1 MKLLST
7 VVLHTLLLIGAASA
21 ASFDCKKAKSTIE
34 IAICNNQ
41 KLNELDESLSMSY
54 NNLLG
59 HLSEVGRNAMKGDES
74 QWIKDIQ
81 SECDIMTHDKEYAD
95 LPSCLIG
102 KYSSRIAVLND
113 YATPIE
119 GVYRYEVSI
128 RAKRDGKVAYDLM
141 DGKAP
146 LANLVNREVRSFIN
160 TNIKDKSNDITVKI
174 MALSPSTVSV
184 EKELFYFGG
193 AYPDFNNDYAYFD
206 TKTLSKLNYKD
217 FFIEGKLPQLANEI
231 KTTHIGEGKRQRDSA
246 DCYDMTSND
255 TYVKLLENISGVKI
269 TPTTIEVRTSA
280 PHVCGEAQL
289 ANISTKKLGP
299 YVTERFKSFIK

>member
-1 MKLLST
+1 MF
-7 VVLHTLLLIGAASA
+7 HTLLLIGAASA

-141 DGKAP
+141 DGRSP
-146 LANLVNREVRSFIN
+146 LANLVNREVNSFVNRFIR
-160 TNIKDKSNDITVKI
+160 DKGDDITVKI
-174 MALSPSTVSV
+174 VALPPSTVSV
-184 EKELFYFGG
+184 QKELFYFGG
-193 AYPDFNNDYAYFD
+193 AYPEFNNDYAYFD
-206 TKTLSKLNYKD
+206 TKSLSKLDYKD
-217 FFIEGKLPQLANEI
+217 FFIANKLPQLANEI
-231 KTTHIGEGKRQRDSA
+231 RAAHISEGKKHPDSA
-246 DCYDMTSND
+246 ECFDMTSND
-255 TYVKLLENISGVKI
+255 MYLKLLENISGVKI
-269 TPTTIEVRTSA
+269 TSTSIEVRTEA

-289 ANISTKKLGP
+289 ANLSTKNLGP
-299 YVTERFKSFIK
+299 FVTERFKSFIK